1 MSGWYRAVI
10 DEYEYDK
17 EYTISCDPYEH
28 TDFNIEFPANSDLYR
43 SLKYTIENIDYL
55 ETQIFLTYKVLKM
68 PIGGRQ
74 HKNMLSGYVHG
85 TILFYDVNEVGKYIE
100 LIHPSVGD
108 IV

>member
-1 MSGWYRAVI
+1 M
-10 DEYEYDK
+10 
-17 EYTISCDPYEH
+17 
-28 TDFNIEFPANSDLYR
+28 
-43 SLKYTIENIDYL
+43 
-55 ETQIFLTYKVLKM
+55 TYKVLKM
-68 PIGGRQ
+68 PIGGGQ